1 MLDTE
6 KAQIDLIK
14 LTDGARLLRFTDARS
29 GLSLERKLDPSRSI
43 AEQKRQLGDVFQ
55 AAVARAELAFT

>member
-29 GLSLERKLDPSRSI
+29 GLSLERKLDPSRSV